1 METQQL
7 LIAGLV
13 TVAVGGIGYAVLEPI
28 LSGANRA
35 EKRQAV
41 YSETR
46 AKRRAIEDTSTRKRH
61 ISDSLKELDARKAS
75 NKLTLEQRFIQAGV
89 NWTPQ
94 KFYIGSAIF
103 GLVLGLALFLTVG
116 VKLVFF
122 GGLVLGALV
131 LPRWL
136 LGKLAKKRQSRF
148 VEEFPNAI
156 EAIVRGIRSGLPLN
170 DCFRLVANEAK
181 EPVRGEFRLIMEAQT
196 MGISVGDAV
205 MRIFE
210 RVPAAEVNFFAIV
223 IQIQSKSGGNLGE
236 VLSNLAKVIRERK
249 KLRNKVDAMSTE
261 AKASAGIIGSLPFL
275 VGILVFFGS
284 PNYIMLLWTTF
295 AGKLG
300 LVAAGGFM
308 LVGTFVMKKMI
319 DFEV

>member
-1 METQQL
+1 MDTQQL

-13 TVAVGGIGYAVLEPI
+13 TLAVGGIGFAVLEPI

-35 EKRQAV
+35 EKRQAA

-61 ISDSLKELDARKAS
+61 ISESLKELDARKAS
-75 NKLTLEQRFIQAGV
+75 TKLTLEQRFVQAGV
-89 NWTPQ
+89 GWTPQ
-94 KFYIGSAIF
+94 KFYIGSA
-103 GLVLGLALFLTVG
+103 LVGVMLGLALFLMSG
-116 VKLVFF
+116 VKLIFP
-122 GGLVLGALV
+122 GGFVLGALV
-131 LPRWL
+131 LPRWF
-136 LGKLAKKRQSRF
+136 LGKLARKRQSRF

-170 DCFRLVANEAK
+170 DCLRLVANEAK
-181 EPVRGEFRLIMEAQT
+181 EPVRSEFRQVMEAQT
-196 MGISVGDAV
+196 MGIAVGDAV
-205 MRIFE
+205 TRIFE
-210 RVPAAEVNFFAIV
+210 RVPVPEVNFFAIV

-236 VLSNLAKVIRERK
+236 VLSNLARVIRDRK

-261 AKASAGIIGSLPFL
+261 AKASASIIGSLPFL
-275 VGILVFFGS
+275 VGLLVYFGS
-284 PNYIMLLWTTF
+284 PNYIMLLWTTYS
-295 AGKLG
+295 GKLG

-308 LVGTFVMKKMI
+308 LVGTLVMKKMI